1 MWERKGKLLHI
12 ITQNVDQLH
21 FKAGS
26 SNVVELHGTNAI
38 VQCINNDCK
47 YSVLRYSFQDT
58 LKKINPSLAIKP
70 QEDIL
75 RPDGDVNLTEEE
87 VNAFELP
94 KCPKCDQ
101 TSLKPKIVFFGDSV
115 PKDKV
120 EKCKSL
126 VSESDAILVIGS
138 SLQVYS
144 GYRFLVQAKEEG
156 KRIGIL
162 NIGPTRADH
171 LADLKISTL
180 AGDIL
185 CKIRLD

>member
-1 MWERKGKLLHI
+1 MWERKKKIHHI

-38 VQCINNDCK
+38 VECINIHCN
-47 YSVLRYSFQDT
+47 YSVHRYSFQDT
-58 LKKINPSLAIKP
+58 LRKLNPNLGIKP
-70 QEDIL
+70 QEEIL
-75 RPDGDVNLTEEE
+75 RPDGDVNLTVDE
-87 VNAFELP
+87 VNTFELP

-101 TSLKPKIVFFGDSV
+101 TTLKPRIVFFGDNV

-120 EKCKSL
+120 EKCKRL
-126 VSESDAILVIGS
+126 VSDSDSIIVIGS

-144 GYRFLVQAKEEG
+144 GYRLLLQAHEEG
-156 KRIGIL
+156 KRIAIL

-171 LADLKISTL
+171 LAELRINTR

-185 CKIRLD
+185 SKVQFS

>member
-1 MWERKGKLLHI
+1 
-12 ITQNVDQLH
+12 VDQLH

-38 VQCINNDCK
+38 VHCINTDCS
-47 YSVLRYSFQDT
+47 YSVLRYTFQGSLT
-58 LKKINPSLAIKP
+58 KINPSLAIKP

-75 RPDGDVNLTEEE
+75 RPDGDVNLTQEE

-115 PKDKV
+115 PRDKV
-120 EKCKSL
+120 DKCKRL
-126 VSESDAILVIGS
+126 VSESDAILVVGS

-156 KRIGIL
+156 KRIGII
-162 NIGPTRADH
+162 NIGTTRADH
-171 LADLKISTL
+171 LADLKIGTR

-185 CKIRLD
+185 SKIQLD

>member
-1 MWERKGKLLHI
+1 M
-12 ITQNVDQLH
+12 DQLH

-26 SNVVELHGTNAI
+26 TNVIELHGTNAI
-38 VQCINNDCK
+38 VMCINHSCN
-47 YSVLRYSFQDT
+47 YWTLRHSFQET
-58 LKKINPSLAIKP
+58 LIKLNPHLAIKP
-70 QEDIL
+70 QEDIV

-94 KCPKCDQ
+94 KCPKCGE

-120 EKCKSL
+120 ENCKHL
-126 VSESDAILVIGS
+126 VTKSDGILVIGS

-144 GYRFLVQAKEEG
+144 GYRFLLQAKEEG
-156 KRIGIL
+156 KKIGII

-171 LADLKISTL
+171 LADLKISTK

-185 CKIRLD
+185 PKIQFD

>member
-1 MWERKGKLLHI
+1 M

-26 SNVVELHGTNAI
+26 TNVTELHGTNAI
-38 VQCINNDCK
+38 VMCINHNCN
-47 YSVLRYSFQDT
+47 YWTLRHSFQET
-58 LKKINPSLAIKP
+58 LINLNPNLAIKP
-70 QEDIL
+70 QEEIV

-94 KCPKCDQ
+94 KCPKCNE

-120 EKCKSL
+120 ANCKSS
-126 VSESDAILVIGS
+126 VSKSDALLVIGS

-144 GYRFLVQAKEEG
+144 GYRFLLQAKEEG
-156 KRIGIL
+156 KRIGII

-171 LADLKISTL
+171 LADFKICTR
-180 AGDIL
+180 AGDL
-185 CKIRLD
+185 LPKIELH